1 MENYTPHLNMLPIHN
16 IVKSHLV
23 ICQHSSNK
31 LCPKTISDLS
41 LKITETIEHFL
52 NKHVKEKEAT
62 VKLVKS

>member
-1 MENYTPHLNMLPIHN
+1 MDNYTPNFNMLPIHN

-23 ICQHSSNK
+23 LCQHSSEK
-31 LCPKTISDLS
+31 LCPKIIAEVS